1 MRMRKTNLT
10 VRLDEDVVRRA
21 RVAAARR
28 GTSISALVAQ
38 QITDL
43 ADQDERYEVARRQVL
58 ELMERATAHGGRNW
72 TREDIYAERL
82 DRCGKRG

>member
-1 MRMRKTNLT
+1 MEQASEQDETT

-21 RVAAARR
+21 KVAAARR

-43 ADQDERYEVARRQVL
+43 ADQDERYEAARRWAT
-58 ELMERATAHGGRNW
+58 ELMDQATSHGGRNW
-72 TREDIYAERL
+72 TREDLYGERM
-82 DRCGKRG
+82 DRYGE